1 MKNHRLCR
9 WVTFDVARPLMM
21 ESYNSSDFLKFEL
34 KNQLDKLIRST
45 IYRIASKIVYS
56 LFQKH
61 LSDRYFYQT

>member
-1 MKNHRLCR
+1 
-9 WVTFDVARPLMM
+9 M
-21 ESYNSSDFLKFEL
+21 EFTQTNLRSRSDFLKFEL